1 MVTRKKVK
9 SEGPGTVMGISGFY
23 RVNIVDPDGRVRG
36 DSGYKKN
43 VISNLGLANYIA
55 YAFASSGGS
64 TAITPKYMHLG
75 SLQSTQASSLVNV
88 TGAFPLSAAASIS
101 STQHT
106 TRASQSSGH
115 TVRFLATFVSNTIA
129 TDTITIAAIGLF
141 HTTNA
146 TSAMCAGTFA
156 SSTLGSAQAIN
167 CTYDLVFSATATD

>member
-1 MVTRKKVK
+1 MASRKNLEKG
-9 SEGPGTVMGISGFY
+9 GPGALMGISGFY
-23 RVNIVDPDGRVRG
+23 RVKIKDPNGRVVG

-64 TAITPKYMHLG
+64 TRITPGYMHLG
-75 SLQSTQASSLVNV
+75 SLQSSMASSLVNV
-88 TGAFPLSAAASIS
+88 TGAFNLSLAASIA

-115 TVRFLATFVSNTIA
+115 TVRFLATFVSNSIA

-146 TSAMCAGTFA
+146 TSAMCAGSFA

-167 CTYDLVFSATATD
+167 CTYDIVFSATATD